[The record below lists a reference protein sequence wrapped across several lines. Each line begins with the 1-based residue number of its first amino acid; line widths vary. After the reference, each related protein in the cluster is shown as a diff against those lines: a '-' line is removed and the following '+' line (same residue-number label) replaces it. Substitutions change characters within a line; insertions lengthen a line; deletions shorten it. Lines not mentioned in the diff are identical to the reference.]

1 MWSETSVHDR
11 SALLHRVAD
20 LLVANKAE
28 VARAESLDTG
38 KRLVETEYDVDD
50 IVGVFRYYANT
61 AAEDA
66 GRVVDTGQAGVRSR
80 IVHEPV
86 GVCALITPW
95 NYPLLQTSWKVAPCL
110 AAGNTLRAQAQ
121 RADAVDRDPADA
133 LPDRGRVCRPAS
145 ATSCSAPGPTRAP
158 RSRPTP
164 TSTWSRSPVA
174 CRPAGS

>member
-1 MWSETSVHDR
+1 MHDR
-11 SALLHRVAD
+11 SALLHKVAD

-38 KRLVETEYDVDD
+38 KRLVECEYDVDD
-50 IVGVFRYYANT
+50 IVGVFRYYANI

-66 GRVVDTGQAGVRSR
+66 GRVVDTGQAGRTQPDR
-80 IVHEPV
+80 ARAGRRLRPDH
-86 GVCALITPW
+86 ALELPAA
-95 NYPLLQTSWKVAPCL
+95 PDLWKVAPCL
-110 AAGNTLRAQAQ
+110 AAGNSFVLKPSELTPSTAILLMQ
-121 RADAVDRDPADA
+121 
-133 LPDRGRVCRPAS
+133 LPDRGRSAAPAS
-145 ATSCSAPGPTRAP
+145 ATSCSAPVPTRAP